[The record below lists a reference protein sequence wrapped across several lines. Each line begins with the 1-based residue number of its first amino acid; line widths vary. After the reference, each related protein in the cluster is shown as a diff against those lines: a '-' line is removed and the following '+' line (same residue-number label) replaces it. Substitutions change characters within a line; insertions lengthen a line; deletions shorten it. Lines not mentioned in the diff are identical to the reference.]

1 MRFKGLFLNAKKNVS
16 VWIRSLLGGGGG
28 LLERGL
34 NREGELS
41 RAFIVLPEFRNC
53 FQFLKIVAGHF

>member
-1 MRFKGLFLNAKKNVS
+1 MCLFGYAHS
-16 VWIRSLLGGGGG
+16 WGGGGS